1 MKTTTGGLALA
12 VILAAVVAQ
21 PAFSQRYTVLTY
33 NTGLLRVLGKDM
45 VPVVP
50 ARARI
55 VAREL
60 AAFVAAAT
68 PDIILLE
75 EAWKNSTASAIAKA
89 LTPLGYTSIRPRGCN
104 PFCLGSGLLVLLRE
118 PLRVVDWDFAAF
130 TKRPGLEVVS
140 AKGVFT
146 SVVEDPSAGGARF
159 ALVGTHMT
167 ALDTI
172 DGEPK
177 DKGQLDAFLS
187 QAAQVVAALD
197 SVSGGGTLPVILLGD
212 FNVGPGYADAGY
224 RAITGAAASPRRASS
239 SFPAPRSSRGTLPI
253 PLSAWGGIPWSQPPR
268 SITSSF
274 APVRRARGRCAA
286 RAGCSTS
293 PWKASLSPP
302 RNPRRLSRR
311 RCRIITGS
319 SSRWKP
325 GRGSGAPRPGPG

>member
-1 MKTTTGGLALA
+1 MKTATGGLALA

-33 NTGLLRVLGKDM
+33 NTGLLRVLGNDM

-50 ARARI
+50 ARARL

-146 SVVEDPSAGGARF
+146 SVVEDPAAGGARF

-212 FNVGPGYADAGY
+212 FNVGPGYATAGY
-224 RAITGAAASPRRASS
+224 KAIAGAGGIAEAGEQLFPGSPLITWDPANPLVSLGRYPLEPAAKIDHVFLRSGASRTWQVQSARRVLDQPVESLTVTAPKSSQALASP
-239 SFPAPRSSRGTLPI
+239 
-253 PLSAWGGIPWSQPPR
+253 LSDHYGFLVEVEAE
-268 SITSSF
+268 
-274 APVRRARGRCAA
+274 A
-286 RAGCSTS
+286 
-293 PWKASLSPP
+293 K
-302 RNPRRLSRR
+302 
-311 RCRIITGS
+311 
-319 SSRWKP
+319 
-325 GRGSGAPRPGPG
+325 